1 MLSMTQPNVI
11 AGRKIMAKSAS
22 SMRTYLTCP
31 RKYALS
37 RDWEQKH
44 EPTAFTRG
52 TLVHFGIIEGFMKNL
67 SLSAALGGVSIEL
80 EKMSESI
87 ENVSGFED
95 KELRKVRAYIK
106 GYYAHNNQED
116 FFREFEVMATESAF
130 EFSYRNQ
137 RFSGRIDALLRRK
150 ATGEVI
156 LYELKTTSSNVSDP
170 DHPYWSRLNMD
181 TQLAIYNQYVKSSVG
196 RHPRVMYEVI
206 MTSQARPKKNE
217 TPKQYEERLTEEYR
231 ESPGKYKRMEFELLQ
246 SKHEAKMGEL
256 VYLGQAIDH
265 DLLLPRN
272 DSACFSN
279 YGTCQFFTVCSWG
292 SNPDESL
299 YLKKKEKKEEEIN
312 EFPF

>member
-1 MLSMTQPNVI
+1 M
-11 AGRKIMAKSAS
+11 
-22 SMRTYLTCP
+22 
-31 RKYALS
+31 
-37 RDWEQKH
+37 
-44 EPTAFTRG
+44 
-52 TLVHFGIIEGFMKNL
+52 
-67 SLSAALGGVSIEL
+67 
-80 EKMSESI
+80 
-87 ENVSGFED
+87 
-95 KELRKVRAYIK
+95 
-106 GYYAHNNQED
+106 
-116 FFREFEVMATESAF
+116 
-130 EFSYRNQ
+130 
-137 RFSGRIDALLRRK
+137 
-150 ATGEVI
+150 
-156 LYELKTTSSNVSDP
+156 
-170 DHPYWSRLNMD
+170 
-181 TQLAIYNQYVKSSVG
+181 
-196 RHPRVMYEVI
+196 I